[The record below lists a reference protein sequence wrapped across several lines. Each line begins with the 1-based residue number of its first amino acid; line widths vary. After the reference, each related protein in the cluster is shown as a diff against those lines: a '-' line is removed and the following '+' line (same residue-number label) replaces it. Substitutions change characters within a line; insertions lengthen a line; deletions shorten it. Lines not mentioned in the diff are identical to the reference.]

1 MKTPLTYYGGKQQLS
16 TANLKLIPEHK
27 RYVEPF
33 IGGAAVFFA
42 KNPSESEVIN
52 DTNGELINFYEVLKR
67 DFSALQ
73 QEIEISLHSRKL
85 HHHAEVVYANPDMF
99 DHIKR
104 AWAVWMLANSL
115 YGAML
120 DGAFAYDRNGKI
132 SLRLNNKRETFD
144 VDYAIRL

>member
-16 TANLKLIPEHK
+16 AAILKLIPEHK

-42 KNPSESEVIN
+42 KSPSDSEVIN
-52 DTNGELINFYEVLKR
+52 DTNGELVNFYEVLKR

-85 HHHAEVVYANPDMF
+85 HHNAEVVYANPDMF
-99 DHIKR
+99 DRIKR
-104 AWAVWMLANSL
+104 A
-115 YGAML
+115 
-120 DGAFAYDRNGKI
+120 
-132 SLRLNNKRETFD
+132 
-144 VDYAIRL
+144 